1 MKRYPAFEPPE
12 YVGFKADPKL
22 VAEFGQRTR
31 EDSERRRIVEAID
44 RQSLLRFYEGLLR
57 FRIHDIMLQRWV
69 RQGVITK
76 AWLGTGEEAVT
87 IGTTHALES
96 GDSAGPMIRN
106 AGVCHELGMSLAD
119 MFRGYLATADST
131 TRGRDLHIGDISK
144 GVIAPISHVGSLVP
158 VCAGIALSFKLRH
171 EPRVAVTYVGDG
183 AVRTAEFHE
192 GMSFAAAKRL
202 PFIAVV
208 QNNQVA
214 LGTRREDHSLPGSLE
229 ELHKAYGVTGLA
241 CDGNNVLDVF
251 AAMSLLVKRARDGE
265 GASVLLANT
274 FRMGG
279 HATHDEAEGRRL
291 LSDEL
296 FAHWGARDP
305 IGLYEA
311 WLLAEKHAKR
321 KDLETIEQSV
331 TDEVEAAAELALL
344 SRESA
349 PPDPATVTHG
359 VYADDH

>member
-1 MKRYPAFEPPE
+1 
-12 YVGFKADPKL
+12 
-22 VAEFGQRTR
+22 
-31 EDSERRRIVEAID
+31 
-44 RQSLLRFYEGLLR
+44 
-57 FRIHDIMLQRWV
+57 
-69 RQGVITK
+69 
-76 AWLGTGEEAVT
+76 
-87 IGTTHALES
+87 
-96 GDSAGPMIRN
+96 
-106 AGVCHELGMSLAD
+106 
-119 MFRGYLATADST
+119 
-131 TRGRDLHIGDISK
+131 
-144 GVIAPISHVGSLVP
+144 
-158 VCAGIALSFKLRH
+158 
-171 EPRVAVTYVGDG
+171 
-183 AVRTAEFHE
+183 
-192 GMSFAAAKRL
+192 
-202 PFIAVV
+202 
-208 QNNQVA
+208 
-214 LGTRREDHSLPGSLE
+214 
-229 ELHKAYGVTGLA
+229 
-241 CDGNNVLDVF
+241 
-251 AAMSLLVKRARDGE
+251 MSLLVKRARDGE
-265 GASVLLANT
+265 GASVLLAHT